1 MSRRALVAATSLV
14 VAMLVS
20 SPDALA
26 QASQPNIVYILVD
39 NWGWG
44 DIRIQGGSVA
54 TPRIDALAEEGLRL
68 TNFNVES
75 QCVPTR
81 SAIMTGRLPIRSG
94 THRVTYGQPYGMAPW
109 EYTLPELLSD
119 AGYGTA
125 AFGKWHLGDVEGR
138 LPTNQGFDVWFGIK
152 NTTDE
157 AGYSSTPQFDPEV
170 FPQPYIWQGVRG
182 QPSEKVRELN
192 LESRKTLD
200 REIVERSE
208 SFIAERADEG
218 VPFFLYT
225 ALTQIHPPLG
235 HHPDFDNAS
244 RVGIYGDIIMEV
256 DANVGRVLD
265 ALDEAGV
272 SDDTIVILSGDN
284 GAVTD
289 GIGGGSTGPWRG
301 GFTGYEGGLRTVG
314 MIRWPGHID
323 AGRVSDA
330 IFASL
335 DWMPTLANLIGE
347 GERIPDDRPID
358 GLNQADFILG
368 RQESSNRE
376 HVLCYIGEDLVSVKW
391 RTFKIHLKTYESLWA
406 PLHEY
411 QFPPVYDVKND
422 PGEANNLMK
431 FNLFSHSWVYGPMG
445 QIIGEKARSMV
456 AYPNI
461 KPGQDFDGY

>member
-1 MSRRALVAATSLV
+1 MTRLCVLALFSLLATAGLAA
-14 VAMLVS
+14 
-20 SPDALA
+20 A
-26 QASQPNIVYILVD
+26 QPAKPNIVYILVD

-44 DIRIQGGSVA
+44 DIRIQGGSVP
-54 TPRIDALAEEGLRL
+54 TPRIDELASEGLRL

-94 THRVTYGQPYGMAPW
+94 THRVTYGLPYGLAPW

-125 AFGKWHLGDVEGR
+125 AFGKWHLGDIEGR
-138 LPTNQGFDVWFGIK
+138 LPTDQGFDVWFGIK

-170 FPQPYIWQGVRG
+170 FPPPYIWQAVKG
-182 QPSEKVRELN
+182 QPPEKVRPFDLQ
-192 LESRKTLD
+192 SRKTID

-208 SFIAERADEG
+208 AFITEQARGAK
-218 VPFFLYT
+218 PFFLYT
-225 ALTQIHPPLG
+225 SLTQIHPPLG

-244 RVGIYGDIIMEV
+244 RVGIYGDILMEV
-256 DANVGRVLD
+256 DYNTGRLLD
-265 ALDEAGV
+265 ALEEAGV
-272 SDDTIVILSGDN
+272 AANTIVILSGDN

-314 MIRWPGHID
+314 MIRWPGKIEP
-323 AGRVSDA
+323 GRVSDE
-330 IFASL
+330 IFAAL
-335 DWMPTLANLIGE
+335 DWMPTLAHLIGE
-347 GERIPDDRPID
+347 EGRIPDNRPID
-358 GLNQADFILG
+358 GINQADFILG
-368 RQESSNRE
+368 KREDSNRE

-406 PLHEY
+406 PAQEY
-411 QFPPVYDVKND
+411 QFPPVYDVAND

-431 FNLFSHSWVYGPMG
+431 FALFSHSWVYGPMG
-445 QIIGEKARSMV
+445 TILSEKTRSM
-456 AYPNI
+456 ARYPNI
-461 KPGQDFDGY
+461 KPGEEFEGYE

>member
-1 MSRRALVAATSLV
+1 VI
-14 VAMLVS
+14 
-20 SPDALA
+20 A
-26 QASQPNIVYILVD
+26 QQAKPNIVYILVD

-44 DIRIQGGSVA
+44 DIRVQGGSVP
-54 TPRIDALAEEGLRL
+54 TPRIDQLAAEGLRL

-94 THRVTYGQPYGMAPW
+94 TQSVTYGLPYGMAPW

-119 AGYGTA
+119 AGYSTA

-138 LPTNQGFDVWFGIK
+138 LPTDQGFDVWFGIK
-152 NTTDE
+152 NTSDE

-170 FPQPYIWQGVRG
+170 VPAPYIWEGVTG
-182 QPSEKVRELN
+182 QPSEKVRPFDLQ
-192 LESRKTLD
+192 SRKTID

-208 SFIAERADEG
+208 AFIAEKAGGDR
-218 VPFFLYT
+218 PFFLYT

-235 HHPDFDNAS
+235 NHPDFDNAS

-256 DANVGRVLD
+256 DYSVGRILD
-265 ALDEAGV
+265 ALDEAGEA
-272 SDDTIVILSGDN
+272 DNTIVILSGDN

-314 MIRWPGHID
+314 MIRWPD
-323 AGRVSDA
+323 RVEAGRVSDE
-330 IFASL
+330 IFAAL
-335 DWMPTLANLIGE
+335 DWMPTLAHLVGE
-347 GERIPDDRPID
+347 EGRIPDDRPID
-358 GLNQADFILG
+358 GINQADFILG
-368 RQESSNRE
+368 EQQHSNRE
-376 HVLCYIGEDLVSVKW
+376 HVLCYIGSDLVAVKW

-406 PLHEY
+406 PAQEY
-411 QFPPVYDVKND
+411 QFPPVYDVAND

-431 FNLFSHSWVYGPMG
+431 LNLFSHSWVYGPMG
-445 QIIGEKARSMV
+445 RILAEKTRSM
-456 AYPNI
+456 AEFPNI
-461 KPGQDFDGY
+461 EPGEDFDGY

>member
-1 MSRRALVAATSLV
+1 MRHRWV
-14 VAMLVS
+14 VVLFLWTFWGAPFS
-20 SPDALA
+20 WA
-26 QASQPNIVYILVD
+26 QEKPNIVYILVD

-44 DIRIQGGSVA
+44 DIRIQGGSIP
-54 TPRIDALAEEGLRL
+54 TPRIDALAQEGLRL

-119 AGYGTA
+119 AGYATA

-138 LPTNQGFDVWFGIK
+138 LPTDQGFDVWFGIK

-170 FPQPYIWQGVRG
+170 FPQPYIWQGVKGRS
-182 QPSEKVRELN
+182 SEKVRPFD
-192 LESRKTLD
+192 LESRKTID

-208 SFIAERADEG
+208 AFIAEQATG
-218 VPFFLYT
+218 GNPFFLYT
-225 ALTQIHPPLG
+225 SLTQIHPPLG

-244 RVGIYGDIIMEV
+244 GVGIYGDILMEV
-256 DANVGRVLD
+256 DDNVGRVLD
-265 ALDEAGV
+265 AIEQAGV
-272 SDDTIVILSGDN
+272 AGDTIVILSGDN

-314 MIRWPGHID
+314 MIRWPGKID
-323 AGRVSDA
+323 RGRVSDE
-330 IFASL
+330 IFATL
-335 DWMPTLANLIGE
+335 DWMPTLAHLIGE
-347 GERIPDDRPID
+347 EGRIPDDRPID
-358 GLNQADFILG
+358 GINQADFILG
-368 RQESSNRE
+368 RQENSNRE

-391 RTFKIHLKTYESLWA
+391 RTFKIHLMTYESIWSPA
-406 PLHEY
+406 QTY
-411 QFPPVYDVKND
+411 QFPPVYDVAND

-431 FNLFSHSWVYGPMG
+431 LELFSHSWVYGPMG
-445 QIIGEKARSMV
+445 KILGEKARSMA

-461 KPGQDFDGY
+461 KPGEEFEGY